1 MEKSLPSK
9 MKLMVVESAQIMHHA
24 VTAETNTALNVL
36 KNETLYNL
44 TLESPLL
51 RDADILDERSIV
63 TTWRGIPLLSTHANV
78 DASLRKGEILKEW
91 VTKTVFE
98 GDVLLD
104 EAEEKLRQMHIMK
117 REGQILETLGDNVL

>member
-1 MEKSLPSK
+1 ML
-9 MKLMVVESAQIMHHA
+9 VESAQIMHHA
-24 VTAETNTALNVL
+24 VTADTKTVLKVL

-91 VTKTVFE
+91 VTKTVSE

-104 EAEEKLRQMHIMK
+104 EAEDKLRQMHIMK

>member
-9 MKLMVVESAQIMHHA
+9 MKLMVVESTQIMHHA
-24 VTAETNTALNVL
+24 VTAETNTALNAL